1 MMNNVIESF
10 ICIQCG
16 QAYGDPSAKL
26 HYDLCAECGEEQR
39 LDAMEDEEEE
49 GE

>member
-10 ICIQCG
+10 ICVQCG
-16 QAYGDPSAKL
+16 HAHGDPSAKP

-39 LDAMEDEEEE
+39 LDALEDEDEEE
-49 GE
+49 